1 MAKNR
6 KLPKRGSK
14 KVFFF
19 KIHRNRMTEVET
31 PDESS
36 RESRP
41 LFIERYWS
49 IVSTCQVS
57 SVPQL
62 TGTEET

>member
-1 MAKNR
+1 
-6 KLPKRGSK
+6 
-14 KVFFF
+14 
-19 KIHRNRMTEVET
+19 MTEVET

-49 IVSTCQVS
+49 IVSTCQAS

-62 TGTEET
+62 TGTEETEVIPKQPMPNAQVVCK

>member
-1 MAKNR
+1 
-6 KLPKRGSK
+6 
-14 KVFFF
+14 
-19 KIHRNRMTEVET
+19 MTEVET

-41 LFIERYWS
+41 LFIARYWP